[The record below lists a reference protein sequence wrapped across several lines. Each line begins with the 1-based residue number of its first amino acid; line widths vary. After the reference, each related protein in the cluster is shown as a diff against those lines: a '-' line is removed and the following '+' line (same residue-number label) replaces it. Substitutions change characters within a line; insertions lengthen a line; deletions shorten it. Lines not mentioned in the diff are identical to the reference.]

1 MDEPQ
6 EQIEVPQMVRRE
18 NSPGAISDNSGT
30 IAQGGTATLN
40 DRLGVYFGVIAL
52 MVATL
57 ALGMVLERGR
67 SDADTQRLQDQV
79 IDSKIR
85 AGVADAVAQ
94 ANEAKVK
101 ARVAEDD
108 VKSICAALKVSGHK
122 NVDCH

>member
-1 MDEPQ
+1 MDEQ
-6 EQIEVPQMVRRE
+6 QVNEIPQMVRRE

-40 DRLGVYFGVIAL
+40 DRLGVYIAI
-52 MVATL
+52 VAL
-57 ALGMVLERGR
+57 LVAGMGLGYEIAQSGSRTEMR
-67 SDADTQRLQDQV
+67 QLQDQV
-79 IDSKIR
+79 IDSKIK
-85 AGVADAVAQ
+85 AAIADASAQ

-108 VKSICAALKVSGHK
+108 VKSICAALRASNFK